1 MEAVFEFT
9 GKTNTGEVVDVSVFP
24 DHIHWLEKKEDAGG
38 HRDSGIV
45 PLDEVEDTT
54 VTKKLFRTMFT
65 VTASTVTLEWVG
77 KPAEAQQMKE
87 QLDPLVAEAKKF
99 AAARAVKR
107 KREVGAIL
115 TDLRSFPPNQ
125 KLVRLGELHR
135 EGKLSAEE
143 YADIQV
149 RILGI

>member
-54 VTKKLFRTMFT
+54 VTKKLFRTTFS
-65 VTASTVTLEWVG
+65 VVASTVTLEWVG
-77 KPAEAQQMKE
+77 KPIEAQQMKE
-87 QLDPLVAEAKKF
+87 TLDPLVAEAKKF
-99 AAARAVKR
+99 AAARAVQR
-107 KREVGAIL
+107 QREVGAIL
-115 TDLRSFPPNQ
+115 TDLRSLPPNQ

-143 YADIQV
+143 YADVQV
-149 RILGI
+149 RILGL

>member
-1 MEAVFEFT
+1 MEEIFSFK
-9 GKTNTGEVVDVSVFP
+9 GKTSTGEVVDAEVYA
-24 DHIHWLEKKEDAGG
+24 DHIHWAEVEEDEDG
-38 HRDSGIV
+38 HRDSGVV
-45 PLDEVEDTT
+45 PLEEVEDTA

-99 AAARAVKR
+99 AAARAVQR